1 MVEFA
6 IVAPIL
12 FLLIFGIYEFSLAY
26 NAKVEITGA
35 AREGARA
42 AALRKSTATVVQAV
56 KAAAPGV
63 SVSTGD
69 VNTVA
74 CPADPQAGGDATVT
88 VKSNFT
94 YSIPFF
100 RDGVWE
106 IKATG
111 VMRCGL

>member
-1 MVEFA
+1 MRVLPLSSRSSVPTRRLSGDTGAAMVEFA

-12 FLLIFGIYEFSLAY
+12 FLLIFGIYQFSLAY

-63 SVSTGD
+63 SVSAGD

-74 CPADPQAGGDATVT
+74 CPADPLAG
-88 VKSNFT
+88 
-94 YSIPFF
+94 
-100 RDGVWE
+100 
-106 IKATG
+106 
-111 VMRCGL
+111 